1 VAACSPW
8 RETAVLNQRR
18 YRLARDRD
26 SAQPSATFDFFCQKL
41 LKYCEKSAYHG
52 SVGKANRFTR
62 TGGRGYPLV
71 EDRIQAGIMRHVRA
85 VDRPVS
91 RSELTEFLGVS
102 RSKVSME
109 VGRLLEAGLL
119 VEDGLA
125 ESEGGRRS
133 SLLRIPRSAGLV
145 AAVDLGATSIDV
157 ALSTLGGGLLTHVGE
172 PADIRDGPQPI
183 LGRVKELLAELLD
196 EQSAGTRDVLAIGM
210 GVPGPV
216 EQASGL
222 LRSPPIMPG
231 WDLFPI
237 RNAFAGE
244 YAAPV
249 FIDNDVNVMALGER
263 WGGVGKG
270 VDNMLFV
277 KIGTGIGG
285 GIIAD
290 GRLYRGIQGCA
301 GDIGHICVDPEG
313 PVCTCGNR
321 GCFEAMAAA
330 PAIALKAE
338 RSARE
343 GFSPILSEVLRE
355 RGELSAKDVGEAAS
369 LGDYHALEIIRES
382 GRLVGRV
389 LATLVSTLNP
399 SLIVIGGGVA
409 NIGHS
414 LLAEIR
420 SAVYSRSL
428 PLATRNLPI
437 VLSEL
442 EGVAGVTGA
451 SVLAAEGVLQTS

>member
-1 VAACSPW
+1 VG
-8 RETAVLNQRR
+8 TRR
-18 YRLARDRD
+18 SRIAYSRR
-26 SAQPSATFDFFCQKL
+26 SYAT
-41 LKYCEKSAYHG
+41 
-52 SVGKANRFTR
+52 
-62 TGGRGYPLV
+62 
-71 EDRIQAGIMRHVRA
+71 RA

-91 RSELTEFLGVS
+91 RSELTYALGVS
-102 RSKVSME
+102 RSKISLE

-119 VEDGLA
+119 AEHGLA

-133 SLLRIPRSAGLV
+133 SLLRIPRSAGLI
-145 AAVDLGATSIDV
+145 AAVDLGATSVDV
-157 ALSTLGGGLLTHVGE
+157 ALCSLGGELLAHRGE
-172 PADIRDGPQPI
+172 PADVREGPKPV
-183 LGRVKELLAELLD
+183 LGRVRELLAGLLE
-196 EQSAGTRDVLAIGM
+196 EQGADRRGVRAIGV

-231 WDLFPI
+231 WDRFPI
-237 RNAFAGE
+237 RDAFAGE

-249 FIDNDVNVMALGER
+249 FVDNDVNVMALGEH
-263 WGGVGKG
+263 WGGVASG
-270 VDNMLFV
+270 VDNLLFV

-313 PVCTCGNR
+313 PACTCGNR
-321 GCFEAMAAA
+321 GCLEAMAAA
-330 PAIALKAE
+330 PAIVQKAE

-343 GFSPILSEVLRE
+343 GGSPILSEVLGQK
-355 RGELSAKDVGEAAS
+355 GELSARDVGEAAS
-369 LGDYHALEIIRES
+369 LGDYRALEIIRES
-382 GRLVGRV
+382 GRLLGGV
-389 LATLVSTLNP
+389 LAMLVSTLNP

-420 SAVYSRSL
+420 STVYGRSL

-442 EGVAGVTGA
+442 DQVAGVTGA
-451 SVLAAEGVLQTS
+451 SVLAAEGVLQTTRVG

>member
-1 VAACSPW
+1 MR
-8 RETAVLNQRR
+8 REDGVSEA
-18 YRLARDRD
+18 
-26 SAQPSATFDFFCQKL
+26 
-41 LKYCEKSAYHG
+41 
-52 SVGKANRFTR
+52 
-62 TGGRGYPLV
+62 GRGYPLI
-71 EDRIQAGIMRHVRA
+71 EDRIQAEIMRHVRA
-85 VDRPVS
+85 VDRAVS
-91 RSELTEFLGVS
+91 RSELTEALGVS
-102 RSKVSME
+102 RSKTSLE

-125 ESEGGRRS
+125 ESVGGRRS
-133 SLLRIPRSAGLV
+133 SLLRIPRSAGLI

-157 ALSTLGGGLLTHVGE
+157 ALSMLGSELVVHSGEAADVREGPKVVLDRVKDLLAGLLGE
-172 PADIRDGPQPI
+172 QGASRH
-183 LGRVKELLAELLD
+183 
-196 EQSAGTRDVLAIGM
+196 DVRAIGV

-231 WDLFPI
+231 WDRFPI
-237 RNAFAGE
+237 RDAFAGE
-244 YAAPV
+244 YAAPAFV
-249 FIDNDVNVMALGER
+249 DNDVNVMALGEH
-263 WGGVGKG
+263 WGGVGRG
-270 VDNMLFV
+270 VDNLLFIKV
-277 KIGTGIGG
+277 GTGIGG

-301 GDIGHICVDPEG
+301 GDIGHICADPDG

-321 GCFEAMAAA
+321 GCLEAMAAA
-330 PAIALKAE
+330 PAIVSRAE
-338 RSARE
+338 RCARE
-343 GFSPILSEVLRE
+343 GLSPILSEVLSE
-355 RGELSAKDVGEAAS
+355 NGELNARDVGEAAS
-369 LGDYHALEIIRES
+369 LGDHRALEIIRES
-382 GRLVGRV
+382 GRLLGGV

-420 SAVYSRSL
+420 STVYRRSL

-442 EGVAGVTGA
+442 EGLAGVTGA
-451 SVLAAEGVLQTS
+451 SVLAAERVLQTSGAG